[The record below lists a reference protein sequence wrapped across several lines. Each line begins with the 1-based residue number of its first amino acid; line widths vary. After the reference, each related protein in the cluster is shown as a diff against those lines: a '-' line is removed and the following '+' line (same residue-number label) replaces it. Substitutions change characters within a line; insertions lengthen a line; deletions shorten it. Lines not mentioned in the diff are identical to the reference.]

1 MEHQAP
7 LPNRGVPP
15 IIAFPQ
21 DGGLAPMRNGKM
33 EEGKAHGEGWA
44 AIRSM
49 ALVIA
54 IVAGIAAVFYFGV

>member
-1 MEHQAP
+1 
-7 LPNRGVPP
+7 
-15 IIAFPQ
+15 
-21 DGGLAPMRNGKM
+21 MRNGKM

-54 IVAGIAAVFYFGV
+54 IVAGIAAVFYFGA